1 MSIFKLNNSISA
13 IGVLNPNLR
22 VFDIVMKTD
31 YGTSYNAY
39 LVKGKEK
46 TALIETVHTEF
57 FDEYLENIKV
67 LSEDLKIDYVILNHT
82 EPDHSGSLKK
92 LLSII
97 PDLTVVVSQAGSIY
111 LKNIVNA
118 EFKVKIVKDN
128 DEIDLG
134 NKTLKFMSAPFLHW
148 PDSMFTYAVEDNV
161 LFSCDFLGCHY
172 CEPRY
177 LDKFV
182 AYPDKFDDAFAYYYA
197 AIFGPFK
204 DYVLKGLEKI
214 KDLSPQFI
222 CPSHGPILSHK
233 TIGIAK
239 EKYLNWSTPKES
251 KDNYIPIFFASA
263 YGCTK
268 ALAEQIAKG
277 IASVSTAKV
286 EVMNVLDYETCDL
299 AEKLCVS
306 TAFAVGS
313 PTINKDAVFPIWALL
328 SSVDAIINRGKPC
341 AVFGSFGW
349 SGEAVP
355 QLVERLKGLKL
366 NVFNEG
372 FKSCLVP
379 SEKELED
386 AFAFGAEFG
395 KSLIK

>member
-46 TALIETVHTEF
+46 TALIETVHTDY

-97 PDLTVVVSQAGSIY
+97 PNLTVVVSQAGSIY

-118 EFKVKIVKDN
+118 EFNVKVVKDN

-134 NKTLKFMSAPFLHW
+134 DKTLKFLGAPFLHW
-148 PDSMFTYAVEDNV
+148 PDSMFTYVPEDNV

-177 LDKFV
+177 LDRFV
-182 AYPDKFDDAFAYYYA
+182 TYPDKFDDAFAYYYA

-204 DYVLKGLEKI
+204 EYVLKGLDKI
-214 KDLSPQFI
+214 KDLNLRFI
-222 CPSHGPILSHK
+222 CPSHGPILSDK
-233 TIGIAK
+233 TMAIAM
-239 EKYLNWSTPKES
+239 EKYLKWSTPKDCKE
-251 KDNYIPIFFASA
+251 KYIPIFFASA

-268 ALAEQIAKG
+268 SLAEQIAKG
-277 IASVSTAKV
+277 IASVSPAKV
-286 EVMNVLDYETCDL
+286 EVLNVLDYETCYL
-299 AEKLCVS
+299 VEKLCVS

-328 SSVDAIINRGKPC
+328 SSVDAIINKGKPC

-372 FKSCLVP
+372 FKACLVP

-386 AFAFGAEFG
+386 AFTFGAEFG
-395 KSLIK
+395 KSLN